1 MDFSDTDLERHIQE
15 YKKLMDGLF
24 EKTLGEQGTVHATK
38 QHAIAQRIVN
48 NLVTLKMA
56 RKKEKDSTF

>member
-1 MDFSDTDLERHIQE
+1 MEFSDSELERHIQE
-15 YKKLMDGLF
+15 YKKLMDVLF
-24 EKTLGEQGTVHATK
+24 EKTLSEQSTTHSVK

-48 NLVTLKMA
+48 NLVTLKVA

>member
-1 MDFSDTDLERHIQE
+1 MEFSDSELERHIQE
-15 YKKLMDGLF
+15 YKKLMDVLF
-24 EKTLGEQGTVHATK
+24 EKTLSEQSTTHAVK

-48 NLVTLKMA
+48 NLVTLKVA